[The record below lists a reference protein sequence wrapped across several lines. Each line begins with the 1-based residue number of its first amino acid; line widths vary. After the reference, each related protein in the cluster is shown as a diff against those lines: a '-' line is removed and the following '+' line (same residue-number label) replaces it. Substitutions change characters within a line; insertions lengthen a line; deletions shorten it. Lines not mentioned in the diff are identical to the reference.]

1 MSSAAAQ
8 RVKFDTSPLPSEWHR
23 EVAESF
29 GNQAQRVVQE
39 TQARGAQEHNN
50 IQEREIRV
58 REAVTYS
65 RARNIEHEAVVDERQ
80 LMVDALRRSIGESTF
95 REVRENLGAGRR

>member
-1 MSSAAAQ
+1 
-8 RVKFDTSPLPSEWHR
+8 
-23 EVAESF
+23 
-29 GNQAQRVVQE
+29 VQE

-80 LMVDALRRSIGESTF
+80 LMVDALRRS
-95 REVRENLGAGRR
+95 